1 MQVNSLAAAA
11 RLAIGLVLGLVLGL
25 GFGPSRV
32 AMAQDAPPP
41 SPRQEGPGAGRG
53 MGFHGVGGQITA
65 ISGSMVTLRTLRG
78 ESAEV
83 KITSST
89 RFRKDRNEAKLSDF
103 KVGDQVFAAG
113 DQGKD
118 GVWVAQMLGE
128 RTGAGGGR
136 GGGMM
141 GGTQPKPEDN
151 GKTYI
156 AGELIKIDG
165 TKLTVKKPDNT
176 EQVIEVDDD
185 TSFRNERRESVTLA
199 DMKPGDF
206 VRGQGAVK
214 SGTFVPKELNAGR
227 ARGRRMDMSAAPP
240 PDGSSQQQAPGAP
253 DSSTEKK

>member
-1 MQVNSLAAAA
+1 MRLNSLAAVAT
-11 RLAIGLVLGLVLGL
+11 LAIGLVLGL
-25 GFGPSRV
+25 GFGLSGA

-41 SPRQEGPGAGRG
+41 PGQEGPGVGRG

-65 ISGSMVTLRTLRG
+65 INGSTITLRTLRG
-78 ESAEV
+78 ETAEI

-89 RFRKDRNEAKLSDF
+89 RFRKDRNEAKLGDF

-118 GVWVAQMLGE
+118 GVWIAQMLGE

-136 GGGMM
+136 GGGMT
-141 GGTQPKPEDN
+141 GGMQVKPEDN

-165 TKLTVKKPDNT
+165 TRLTVKKPDNS

-214 SGTFVPKELNAGR
+214 SGVFVPKVLNAGR
-227 ARGRRMDMSAAPP
+227 TRGRRMDMSAAPP
-240 PDGSSQQQAPGAP
+240 PDGSPQQQVSGAP
-253 DSSTEKK
+253 DSSEKK